1 MPAGENVAG
10 VNVDTTL
17 IADVVCYSDRLLSTA
32 GPSLGSELAG
42 MLRRSFSGVMDF
54 EAGCRP

>member
-1 MPAGENVAG
+1 MAG